1 MFLWRGWSAAF
12 FVAQISVLACFVL
25 CVVCLWC
32 DLVLGLYCLSTFER
46 NSVMSPVSTPL
57 VMSHR
62 SSKPVA
68 AGSRKVP
75 GSGQGSGSVRSV
87 AVQGRLCVPDWYARG
102 EYARVFFGAV
112 NSRIRGLVRSGEQ
125 FSYSALWDEHN
136 SRFVVMLRHAGS
148 GNAVTVHVGGSAY
161 PIKFATTP
169 FVGRRAP
176 RELQAFV
183 NVREDRMG
191 GLIYRARLNNLVTP
205 VQGSDVSGAPLTDS
219 YYTFDVSMK
228 QNRSGAV
235 RRMNRKRSS

>member
-1 MFLWRGWSAAF
+1 
-12 FVAQISVLACFVL
+12 
-25 CVVCLWC
+25 
-32 DLVLGLYCLSTFER
+32 
-46 NSVMSPVSTPL
+46 MSPMPTPL

-62 SSKPVA
+62 SSKPVV

-102 EYARVFFGAV
+102 EYVRVFFGAV

-176 RELQAFV
+176 RELQAFAHV
-183 NVREDRMG
+183 AEERMR
-191 GLIYRARLNNLVTP
+191 GLIYRARLSNLLTP
-205 VQGSDVSGAPLTDS
+205 MQNGGDAGELLIDS
-219 YYTFDVSMK
+219 PYTFDVSMK
-228 QNRSGAV
+228 QNRPGSA
-235 RRMNRKRSS
+235 RRKIRKRK

>member
-1 MFLWRGWSAAF
+1 
-12 FVAQISVLACFVL
+12 
-25 CVVCLWC
+25 
-32 DLVLGLYCLSTFER
+32 
-46 NSVMSPVSTPL
+46 MSPMPTPL

-62 SSKPVA
+62 SSKPSVA
-68 AGSRKVP
+68 PGSRKVP
-75 GSGQGSGSVRSV
+75 GSVRESGSVRSV

-102 EYARVFFGAV
+102 EYVRVFFGAV

-148 GNAVTVHVGGSAY
+148 GNAVTVRVGGSAY

-191 GLIYRARLNNLVTP
+191 GLIYRARLKNLVTP
-205 VQGSDVSGAPLTDS
+205 VQGSDVSGALLTDS

>member
-1 MFLWRGWSAAF
+1 
-12 FVAQISVLACFVL
+12 
-25 CVVCLWC
+25 
-32 DLVLGLYCLSTFER
+32 
-46 NSVMSPVSTPL
+46 MSPMPTPL

-62 SSKPVA
+62 SPKPSVA
-68 AGSRKVP
+68 SGSGKVP
-75 GSGQGSGSVRSV
+75 GSVRESGSVRSV
-87 AVQGRLCVPDWYARG
+87 AVKGRLCVPDWYARG

-148 GNAVTVHVGGSAY
+148 GNTVTVHVGGSAY
-161 PIKFATTP
+161 PVKFATTP

>member
-1 MFLWRGWSAAF
+1 
-12 FVAQISVLACFVL
+12 
-25 CVVCLWC
+25 
-32 DLVLGLYCLSTFER
+32 
-46 NSVMSPVSTPL
+46 MSPMPTPL

-102 EYARVFFGAV
+102 EYVRVFFGAV
-112 NSRIRGLVRSGEQ
+112 NSRIRQLVSSGEQ

-148 GNAVTVHVGGSAY
+148 GNAVTVRVGGSAY
-161 PIKFATTP
+161 PVKFATTP

-219 YYTFDVSMK
+219 YYTFDVSLR

>member
-1 MFLWRGWSAAF
+1 
-12 FVAQISVLACFVL
+12 
-25 CVVCLWC
+25 
-32 DLVLGLYCLSTFER
+32 
-46 NSVMSPVSTPL
+46 MSPMPTPR

-62 SSKPVA
+62 SSKPSVA
-68 AGSRKVP
+68 PGSRKVP

-102 EYARVFFGAV
+102 EYVHVFFGAV
-112 NSRIRGLVRSGEQ
+112 NSRIRQLMSNGEQ

-148 GNAVTVHVGGSAY
+148 GNAVTVRVGGSAY
-161 PIKFATTP
+161 PVKFATTP

-191 GLIYRARLNNLVTP
+191 GLIYRARLKNLVTP
-205 VQGSDVSGAPLTDS
+205 VRGSDVSGAPLTDS

>member
-1 MFLWRGWSAAF
+1 
-12 FVAQISVLACFVL
+12 
-25 CVVCLWC
+25 
-32 DLVLGLYCLSTFER
+32 
-46 NSVMSPVSTPL
+46 MSPMPTPL

-62 SSKPVA
+62 SSKPVV

-75 GSGQGSGSVRSV
+75 GSGSVRSV

-161 PIKFATTP
+161 PVKFATTP

-183 NVREDRMG
+183 NVRENRMG

>member
-1 MFLWRGWSAAF
+1 
-12 FVAQISVLACFVL
+12 
-25 CVVCLWC
+25 
-32 DLVLGLYCLSTFER
+32 
-46 NSVMSPVSTPL
+46 MSPMPTPL

-62 SSKPVA
+62 SSKPA
-68 AGSRKVP
+68 PAGSGKVP
-75 GSGQGSGSVRSV
+75 GSVRSV
-87 AVQGRLCVPDWYARG
+87 SVQGRLCVPDWYARG
-102 EYARVFFGAV
+102 EYVRVFFGAV
-112 NSRIRGLVRSGEQ
+112 NGRIRQLVRNGEQ
-125 FSYSALWDEHN
+125 FSYSAQWDEHN

-148 GNAVTVHVGGSAY
+148 GNAVTVRVGGSAY
-161 PIKFATTP
+161 PVKFATTP

-205 VQGSDVSGAPLTDS
+205 VQGSDVSGALLTDS
-219 YYTFDVSMK
+219 YYTFDVSLR

>member
-1 MFLWRGWSAAF
+1 
-12 FVAQISVLACFVL
+12 
-25 CVVCLWC
+25 
-32 DLVLGLYCLSTFER
+32 
-46 NSVMSPVSTPL
+46 MSPMPTPL

-62 SSKPVA
+62 SSKPVV

-148 GNAVTVHVGGSAY
+148 GNAVTVRVGGSAY
-161 PIKFATTP
+161 PIKFAAYPIKFATTP
-169 FVGRRAP
+169 FIGRRAP

-191 GLIYRARLNNLVTP
+191 GLIYRARLKNLVTP
-205 VQGSDVSGAPLTDS
+205 VQGSDVSDAPLTDS